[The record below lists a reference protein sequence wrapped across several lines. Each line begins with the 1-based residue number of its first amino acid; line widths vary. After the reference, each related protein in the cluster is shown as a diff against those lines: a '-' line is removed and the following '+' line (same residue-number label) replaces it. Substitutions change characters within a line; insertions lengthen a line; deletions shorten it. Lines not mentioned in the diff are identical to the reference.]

1 MMDISPLT
9 EAGLTRVL
17 ANLTSEDRAEFD
29 ASGLAESI
37 EAVFTDGWLKSSL
50 SGQVELDGE
59 PVAIF
64 GCLQNDAG
72 LGVPWMVAT
81 PGFRTRPRRA
91 MELSHQVVQAM
102 QARCRVLTN
111 WVHARHD
118 YAMRWL
124 PRLGF
129 KISAES
135 VGPGGEFRLFTW
147 SA

>member
-1 MMDISPLT
+1 MDIAPLT
-9 EAGLTRVL
+9 EAGLAYVL
-17 ANLTSEDRAEFD
+17 AHLTEEDRAEFD

-37 EAVFTDGWLKSSL
+37 DAVFTEGWLKSDL
-50 SGQVELDGE
+50 SGQVVLDGT

-64 GCLQNDAG
+64 GCLSAG
-72 LGVPWMVAT
+72 EGVGVPWMVAT

-91 MELSHQVVQAM
+91 MELSRQVIEAM
-102 QARCRVLTN
+102 QAQCRVLTN
-111 WVHARHD
+111 WVHARHG

-129 KISAES
+129 KIGAEC

-147 SA
+147 SV